1 MKRVALF
8 FGSFN
13 PIHNGHIFIAQQVL
27 KQHKADEVQFVLS
40 PQNPHKKTTS
50 LLPETHR
57 WNMLQLALKAH
68 QNLTPNDVE
77 LHIPTPSYTAKTLKK
92 LVAENPDV
100 RYALVLGADSEAS
113 LPSWKNADYLMQF
126 PRLIYPRK
134 GTVLKNTTSERVLQ
148 NVSLQD
154 ISATQI
160 RAEKELD
167 VLKTWL
173 PEAVFDY
180 MQTHKLFSDI

>member
-77 LHIPTPSYTAKTLKK
+77 LHMPTPSYTAKTLKK

-100 RYALVLGADSEAS
+100 RVHTR
-113 LPSWKNADYLMQF
+113 PSHSPM
-126 PRLIYPRK
+126 
-134 GTVLKNTTSERVLQ
+134 S
-148 NVSLQD
+148 
-154 ISATQI
+154 
-160 RAEKELD
+160 
-167 VLKTWL
+167 
-173 PEAVFDY
+173 
-180 MQTHKLFSDI
+180 MCM